1 MKNETFYLVSAIQ
14 RLRPSAEFSFQ
25 NNDYSTIKWDV
36 LEGNAPTQAEVDA
49 AIELV
54 KQEEAQA
61 EAAAAAAKAAAEAKL
76 AALGL
81 TSDDLK
87 ALGLGGN

>member
-1 MKNETFYLVSAIQ
+1 MSYLSKAIKK
-14 RLRPSAEFSFQ
+14 LKPNAEFSFTDS
-25 NNDYSTIKWDV
+25 DYSTIKWDV
-36 LEGNAPTQAEVDA
+36 LEGNAPTQAEIDA

-61 EAAAAAAKAAAEAKL
+61 EATAAAAKAAAEAKL
-76 AALGL
+76 AAFGL